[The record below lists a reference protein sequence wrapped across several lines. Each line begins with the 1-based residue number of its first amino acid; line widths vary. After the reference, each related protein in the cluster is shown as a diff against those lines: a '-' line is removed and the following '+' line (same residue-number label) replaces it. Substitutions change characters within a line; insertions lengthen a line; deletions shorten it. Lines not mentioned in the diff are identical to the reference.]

1 MEEKKLTQAEKD
13 KKEDIIK
20 AMAKE
25 KGGKDKLKP
34 LDYAI
39 ATSTS
44 KRVAEAVKNALSK
57 PIKEESVNESDVKK
71 KVNRRGDVD
80 GLLVKHNGKEYQIVY
95 SSDFDMGGAVQ
106 PYGIVMPG
114 DDVVSFLG
122 KDKNAKSIWKQ
133 LKPKVD
139 KFLKSNESV
148 NEAITEIA
156 DPSYADLLAQFL
168 ILMGSGYGAL
178 QAVKKLGDETGDI
191 TVDSVKKA
199 MKKYKEKGS
208 SGTDLKEG
216 DLDVGHTDNE
226 PHMLKSDLYRI
237 AKYAIELYEMM
248 DKYDKMGGEVDFPHW
263 WQGKIIKARDYI
275 VAAKHYLDGEEKIAA
290 IDSMMDIDV
299 MDIQEHETDPALE
312 LKVGDYQ
319 TKHFHMCPVAKAL
332 YMDIKDKVE
341 DMDLAMRS
349 AKIQDTLFYLE
360 EKALQDGATEDDVMM
375 AQNLADQIMEMAK
388 MMGLEKDHG
397 YVQGHV
403 DAIKNAVKG

>member
-57 PIKEESVNESDVKK
+57 PMKEE
-71 KVNRRGDVD
+71 
-80 GLLVKHNGKEYQIVY
+80 
-95 SSDFDMGGAVQ
+95 
-106 PYGIVMPG
+106 P
-114 DDVVSFLG
+114 
-122 KDKNAKSIWKQ
+122 
-133 LKPKVD
+133 
-139 KFLKSNESV
+139 V

-156 DPSYADLLAQFL
+156 DPSYADMLAQF
-168 ILMGSGYGAL
+168 ILLTASGYGAL

-191 TVDSVKKA
+191 TLDSVKKA
-199 MKKYKEKGS
+199 IKKYKDKKDSGDTNEIRMFHDPVGYDSNAAAEDKRALELIKAMINKGIDKDTAIQKAADKFGLRTS
-208 SGTDLKEG
+208 YLTRYIDKNMGVDKDLKEG
-216 DLDVGHTDNE
+216 DLDIGHTDNE

-248 DKYDKMGGEVDFPHW
+248 DKYDNMGGEVDFPHW

-290 IDSMMDIDV
+290 IDSMMDVDV

-319 TKHFHMCPVAKAL
+319 TKHFHMCPAAKAL

>member
-57 PIKEESVNESDVKK
+57 PMKEE
-71 KVNRRGDVD
+71 
-80 GLLVKHNGKEYQIVY
+80 
-95 SSDFDMGGAVQ
+95 
-106 PYGIVMPG
+106 P
-114 DDVVSFLG
+114 
-122 KDKNAKSIWKQ
+122 
-133 LKPKVD
+133 
-139 KFLKSNESV
+139 V

-156 DPSYADLLAQFL
+156 DPSYADMLAQF
-168 ILMGSGYGAL
+168 ILLTASGYGAL

-191 TVDSVKKA
+191 TLDSVKKA
-199 MKKYKEKGS
+199 MKKYRGKKDSGATNEIGMFHDPIGHDSTAEAEDKRALELTKAMISKGIDKDTAIEKAAEKFSLRTAYLTRLVDANMGK
-208 SGTDLKEG
+208 DEQIKEG

-248 DKYDKMGGEVDFPHW
+248 NKYDKMGGEVDFPHW

-290 IDSMMDIDV
+290 IDSMMDVDV

-319 TKHFHMCPVAKAL
+319 TKHFHMCPAAKAL

-388 MMGLEKDHG
+388 MMKLEKDHG